1 MKKFL
6 IIFAVLIVLGIAGV
20 AISLSTFDADRY
32 RPLLVTALE
41 QGLGRPVQ
49 LDRIALGWRGGV
61 VIALRGFAIPDDAG
75 QGEPVVRVED
85 ISALV
90 RFWPL
95 LKKDVQVSSI
105 VLTKPQ
111 VHVARDA
118 QGRVNLLG
126 LAALA
131 SPAAA
136 SGQTATVGTQ
146 PVTFKV
152 ALLRIEDGTV
162 HWTDATIQPS
172 MDIWLRALD
181 VTVKNI
187 SLGQPMDI
195 AARGALAAPTPNIS
209 VQGRFMPPDVSQPGA
224 FRSVKLSVERLPL
237 EKILPAAGA
246 NVSQVHGTLTT
257 TFEGDLTSLNQAELM
272 RTLTGRGTLKMADPT
287 ITNLNILREV
297 FSKFS
302 MLPGL
307 MESLQAR
314 LPQEY
319 QAKFAAND
327 TVFAPID
334 VAARIQDGMLQFDD
348 ATCSTDTFT
357 LTGSGQV
364 GIVDHSVSIRSTL
377 RIEPALTAAII
388 RSVKEL
394 QALANAS
401 GEMEIP
407 LMLQGTA
414 PQLAVRPDMHYIA
427 SKVIAT
433 KAVDL
438 LDELLKKSTK
448 SESAPS
454 QESPNSETTPQDSG
468 GSVLEQLLQKALE
481 KQAAKHAESQQSH

>member
-6 IIFAVLIVLGIAGV
+6 IILVVLIVLGIAGV
-20 AISLSTFDADRY
+20 AISLSMFDADSY
-32 RPLLVTALE
+32 RPVLVTALE

-61 VIALRGFAIPDDAG
+61 VIELRGFAIPDDAG
-75 QGEPVVRVED
+75 RDEPLVRVED

-136 SGQTATVGTQ
+136 SGQTTSVGTQ
-146 PVTFKV
+146 PVTFKI

-162 HWTDATIQPS
+162 HWTDATVQPS

-187 SLGQPMDI
+187 SIGQPMDI
-195 AARGALAAPTPNIS
+195 TARGALAAQTPNIS

-224 FRSVKLSVERLPL
+224 FRSIKLSVERLPL

-246 NVSQVHGTLTT
+246 DVPQLRGTITT

-272 RTLTGRGTLKMADPT
+272 RTLTGRGTLKMSDPT
-287 ITNLNILREV
+287 MTNLNILREV

-307 MESLQAR
+307 MESLQAH

-334 VAARIQDGMLQFDD
+334 LAARIQDGLLQFDD
-348 ATCSTDTFT
+348 AKFSTDTFM

-364 GIVDHSVSIRSTL
+364 GLDRSVSIRSTL

-394 QALANAS
+394 QALANTS

-407 LMLQGTA
+407 LMVQGTA
-414 PQLAVRPDMHYIA
+414 PQLAVRPDLNYIA
-427 SKVIAT
+427 SKVIAS

-438 LDELLKKSTK
+438 LDDLLKKSTK
-448 SESAPS
+448 SEDTPS
-454 QESPNSETTPQDSG
+454 QEPQSPETAPQDSS
-468 GSVLEQLLQKALE
+468 GSALEQLLQKALE
-481 KQAAKHAESQQSH
+481 KRAAKQAAQQQ